1 MRWFIIFFSI
11 ALLGIV
17 LAEDV
22 EIQVESP
29 VTRTYEGSEEGFS
42 FSWEYILISLG
53 VVIFVFC
60 LFLFLRLRRKK
71 KQVKKST
78 KKGFSF
84 FSFFK
89 RDKEERILGIIEKYS
104 RQEVQDK
111 KRLQDA
117 IDEAYTLQDKQEEL
131 LKIKEDIKQEYPK
144 LLDEDVKRVLKVTDD
159 LLGQMPETVVDSF
172 VHSPDFD
179 LYKKVM
185 KKVHEPLKPHTE
197 ELEKLEKV
205 LDLLEKGAITGDEAR
220 NMLGLPVRYLQAQ
233 KIEKKDKEQ
242 VLQELKKVRDEK
254 N

>member
-1 MRWFIIFFSI
+1 MRGLVLFFSF

-22 EIQVESP
+22 AIQVEAP
-29 VTRTYEGSEEGFS
+29 TNRTYEIIEENFS
-42 FSWEYILISLG
+42 IPWDYILIILG
-53 VVIFVFC
+53 VVIFLFC
-60 LFLFLRLRRKK
+60 SFLFFRRRKK
-71 KQVKKST
+71 KKQMKKSSNI
-78 KKGFSF
+78 GLSF
-84 FSFFK
+84 FHFFQK
-89 RDKEERILGIIEKYS
+89 DKEERILGIIEKYS
-104 RQEVQDK
+104 QQEIQDK

-144 LLDEDVKRVLKVTDD
+144 LLDEDVKRVLRVTDD
-159 LLGQMPETVVDSF
+159 LLGQMPENVVDTF
-172 VHSPDFD
+172 VHSPDFE

-197 ELEKLEKV
+197 GLEKLEKV
-205 LDLLEKGAITGDEAR
+205 LDLLEKGAITGDDAR
-220 NMLGLPVRYLQAQ
+220 NMLNLPVRHLQAQ
-233 KIEKKDKEQ
+233 KIEKKNKEQ